1 MYDFNLEALALD
13 ARVRNAN
20 RILLQFPDGLKT
32 FALNVVDKLS
42 KNVNAE
48 FIISMDPCFGG
59 CDIAIDDARRLG
71 VDLIIHF
78 GHSRFID
85 DFEIPIIYVPVF
97 FKTSLRDLI
106 LKFVD
111 LWGFNKPVGLLSTV
125 QHIPNLIE
133 VKEILEG
140 FGIPVFLGCKC
151 GKLQFEGQVLGCEIC
166 GALCIVDKVDGFL
179 VISGG
184 DFHGLGIALSTGKPT
199 YVLDPFRFEVRNLD
213 KLLKK
218 IVSIRW
224 NNIIRARDAKV
235 FGVFIGVK
243 HGQCHI
249 DLAFKVKKLLE
260 SNGRRCYLFSV
271 RNFSE
276 DVVAPF
282 NDIEVFVSTAC
293 PRIAIDDSEVYGKP
307 ILTPLEVEL
316 ALSGSMNFDSIRG
329 ILNFGYK

>member
-1 MYDFNLEALALD
+1 MYDFDLENLVLD
-13 ARVRNAN
+13 VRVRNAN

-32 FALNVVDKLS
+32 FALSIVDKLFKS
-42 KNVNAE
+42 VNAE

-85 DFEIPIIYVPVF
+85 DFEIPVIYVPVF
-97 FKTSLRDLI
+97 FKTSLKDLA

-111 LWGFNKPVGLLSTV
+111 IWRSSKPIGLLSTI
-125 QHIPNLIE
+125 QHIPSLIE

-199 YVLDPFRFEVRNLD
+199 YVLDPFRREVRNLD

-218 IVSIRW
+218 ILSIRW

-243 HGQCHI
+243 PGQCNV

-276 DVVAPF
+276 DVIAPF

-293 PRIAIDDSEVYGKP
+293 PRIAIDDAEVYGKP

-316 ALSGSMNFDSIRG
+316 ALTGSMDFSSIRG
-329 ILNFGYK
+329 ILNFGFK